1 MTRVFPGSN
10 WGRGGTIL
18 TMRHDVHVFS
28 RGGRYWLFDPNID
41 TDNFLLLK
49 VDTDINNR

>member
-1 MTRVFPGSN
+1 MFVIVIIIN
-10 WGRGGTIL
+10 
-18 TMRHDVHVFS
+18 
-28 RGGRYWLFDPNID
+28 RGGRYWFFDPDID